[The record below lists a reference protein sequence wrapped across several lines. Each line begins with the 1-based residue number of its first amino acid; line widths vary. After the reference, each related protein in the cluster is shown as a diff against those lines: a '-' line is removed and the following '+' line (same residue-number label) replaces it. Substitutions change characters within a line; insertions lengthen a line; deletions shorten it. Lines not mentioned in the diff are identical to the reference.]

1 MELRLKPDEK
11 RIVELLGRSGAMTP
25 SEIAVQLL
33 MPPSKTL
40 DTLKQ
45 LERSGYIV
53 LRDTPTSPDGK
64 LVILTSE
71 VHEKIRQ
78 QVRI

>member
-1 MELRLKPDEK
+1 MELRLKPNEK
-11 RIVELLGRSGAMTP
+11 RIIELLGRSGAMTP
-25 SEIAVQLL
+25 SEIAVQTLT
-33 MPPSKTL
+33 PPAETF
-40 DTLKQ
+40 DTLER
-45 LERSGYIV
+45 LEKSGFIV

-71 VHEKIRQ
+71 VHERLRQ